1 VRYILSNLV
10 RNLVAGLRV
19 AFFVPVTRFA
29 FRIDLAQ
36 LVLLFLVSAAI
47 DLGRDWLR
55 TDSDRVFSLLGAGTE
70 FFGAGLFLFIA
81 AMLALLYRQRAMAL
95 SLAVITLAA
104 LPVLQVALE
113 LPSLPRTAGLPE
125 WITTGNIVLVWI
137 IAVFIRCVRLALAP
151 ETRGRVPRAL
161 FGALLLSLPIW
172 FSTWLA
178 PNDPWFL
185 KPAAEPAQGGL
196 NAGSEPVLAAQSFLL
211 DHLLERLDDE
221 RPGVTDLYFVGF
233 APYGLQDVF
242 RKDVEAAQKV
252 MDERW
257 GTAGRSIVLINN
269 PQTLLTTPFATVTNL
284 REALNEIGGAI
295 DAENDV
301 VMVYLAS
308 HGSHDHRLAAS
319 QPPLTLVELTP
330 AGMRQ
335 MLDDAG
341 INWRIVVVSSCFSGG
356 YIDPLKDDRTLVI
369 TASQSDRIS
378 FGCGDRSE
386 ATFFGEAFFQQGLA
400 TADSFES
407 AFDIAKKRVDEREK
421 SEGYSPPSNPQMW
434 VGDAMAAK
442 LKSLRVRGQP
452 GGVTAR
458 FFDPRRDRD
467 NPARR
472 RLTTKA
478 RYRENTRPFKTT
490 FEIYGRK

>member
-1 VRYILSNLV
+1 VRHILSDLV
-10 RNLVAGLRV
+10 RNLVAGLRT
-19 AFFVPVTRFA
+19 AFFAPVTRLA
-29 FRIDLAQ
+29 FRVDLAQ
-36 LVLLFLVSAAI
+36 LVLLFAVSAAI

-95 SLAVITLAA
+95 ALAVITLSA
-104 LPVLQVALE
+104 LPVLQAALE
-113 LPSLPRTAGLPE
+113 LPPLPRVVALPS
-125 WITTGNIVLVWI
+125 WITTANVVVVWI
-137 IAVFIRCVRLALAP
+137 IAVFIRCVWLALAP
-151 ETRGRVPRAL
+151 ATTWRVPRAL

-172 FSTWLA
+172 LSTTLA
-178 PNDPWFL
+178 PNDPWFT
-185 KPAAEPAQGGL
+185 KPSQISSIEGL

-211 DHLLERLDDE
+211 DHLLEKLDDE

-284 REALNEIGGAI
+284 RETLNEIGGAI
-295 DAENDV
+295 DTENDV

-308 HGSHDHRLAAS
+308 HGSPDHRLAAA
-319 QPPLTLVELTP
+319 QPPLSLVELTP
-330 AGMRQ
+330 AGLRQ

-341 INWRIVVVSSCFSGG
+341 IHWRIVVVSSCFSGG

-407 AFDIAKKRVDEREK
+407 AFEIAKKRVDEREK
-421 SEGYSPPSNPQMW
+421 SDGYTPPSNPQIWM
-434 VGDAMAAK
+434 GDAMAAK
-442 LKSLRVRGQP
+442 LKALRVRGQP

-458 FFDPRRDRD
+458 FFA
-467 NPARR
+467 PA
-472 RLTTKA
+472 A
-478 RYRENTRPFKTT
+478 RP
-490 FEIYGRK
+490 G

>member
-1 VRYILSNLV
+1 VRYVLSNLL

-19 AFFVPVTRFA
+19 AFFAPIARLA
-29 FRIDLAQ
+29 FRIDLVQ
-36 LVLLFLVSAAI
+36 LMLLFLVSAAI

-70 FFGAGLFLFIA
+70 FFGAGLFLFLTA
-81 AMLALLYRQRAMAL
+81 LLALLYRQRRLAL
-95 SLAVITLAA
+95 TLAVITLSA
-104 LPVLQVALE
+104 LPVLQLALE
-113 LPSLPRTAGLPE
+113 LPPLPRIAGLPE
-125 WITTGNIVLVWI
+125 WVTTANIVLLWI
-137 IAVFIRCVRLALAP
+137 VAVFFRCVSLSLAP
-151 ETRGRVPRAL
+151 ATKWRFPRAL

-172 FSTWLA
+172 FSTFLA
-178 PNDPWFL
+178 PNDPWFT
-185 KPAAEPAQGGL
+185 KPSQAPQMEGL

-211 DHLLERLDDE
+211 DNLLEKLEDE

-284 REALNEIGGAI
+284 RETLNEIGGTI
-295 DAENDV
+295 DTENDV

-308 HGSHDHRLAAS
+308 HGSHDHHLAAA
-319 QPPLTLVELTP
+319 QPPLSLVELTP
-330 AGMRQ
+330 AGLRQ

-369 TASQSDRIS
+369 TASQSDRVS

-386 ATFFGEAFFQQGLA
+386 ATFFVEAFFQQGLA

-407 AFDIAKKRVDEREK
+407 AFEIAKKRVDEREK
-421 SEGYSPPSNPQMW
+421 AKDYAPSSNPQIWM
-434 VGDAMAAK
+434 GDGMATK

-458 FFDPRRDRD
+458 FFA
-467 NPARR
+467 PAQ
-472 RLTTKA
+472 
-478 RYRENTRPFKTT
+478 RP
-490 FEIYGRK
+490 G

>member
-1 VRYILSNLV
+1 VRHILSDLV
-10 RNLVAGLRV
+10 RNLVAGLRT
-19 AFFVPVTRFA
+19 AFFAPVTRLA
-29 FRIDLAQ
+29 FRVDLAQ
-36 LVLLFLVSAAI
+36 VVLLFVVSAAI

-81 AMLALLYRQRAMAL
+81 AMLALLYRQRAMAMV
-95 SLAVITLAA
+95 LAVITLSA

-113 LPSLPRTAGLPE
+113 LPPLPQAAGLPS
-125 WITTGNIVLVWI
+125 WFTTANIVVVWI
-137 IAVFIRCVRLALAP
+137 IAVFIRCVWLALAAA
-151 ETRGRVPRAL
+151 TTWRLPRAL

-172 FSTWLA
+172 LSTALA
-178 PNDPWFL
+178 PNDPWFT
-185 KPAAEPAQGGL
+185 KPSQISSTEGL

-211 DHLLERLDDE
+211 DHLLEKLDDE

-252 MDERW
+252 MNERW
-257 GTAGRSIVLINN
+257 GTSGRSIVLINN

-284 REALNEIGGAI
+284 RETLNEIGGAI

-308 HGSHDHRLAAS
+308 HGSPDHRLAAA
-319 QPPLTLVELTP
+319 QPPLSLVELTP
-330 AGMRQ
+330 AGLRQ

-341 INWRIVVVSSCFSGG
+341 IHWRIVVVSSCFSGG

-369 TASQSDRIS
+369 AASQSDRIS

-407 AFDIAKKRVDEREK
+407 AFEIAKKRVDEREK
-421 SEGYSPPSNPQMW
+421 SEGYTPPSNPQIWM
-434 VGDAMAAK
+434 GDAMAGK
-442 LKSLRVRGQP
+442 LRSLRVHGQP

-458 FFDPRRDRD
+458 FFAPAPRS
-467 NPARR
+467 
-472 RLTTKA
+472 
-478 RYRENTRPFKTT
+478 
-490 FEIYGRK
+490 G